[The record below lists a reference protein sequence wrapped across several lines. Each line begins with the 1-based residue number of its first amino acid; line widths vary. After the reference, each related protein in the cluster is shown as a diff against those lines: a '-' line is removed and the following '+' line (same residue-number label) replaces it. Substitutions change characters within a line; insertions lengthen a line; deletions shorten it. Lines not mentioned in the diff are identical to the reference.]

1 VLGQPRTKWALTYW
15 GLIFERLSAKS
26 PQTGTFPQVELKV
39 RGVLMDKNRET
50 AGHEYF
56 SQLYGATSK
65 QGEPQQTVFDKWR
78 DKILFNTYA
87 TYSTHKLSQS
97 DVLDVGC
104 GYGWLLDAFEGA
116 RTLSGVDIAHHAVE
130 VAAGRKPDRFFKQGD
145 LQDPSPFSQKFDLI
159 LAINIVEHL
168 SDPEAGIQSISKSA
182 KPGAIVL
189 VHMPTISN
197 WLTRWEYSKL
207 YDSDPTHIYRPS
219 GKTVRKLFEAE
230 GFETLRDSYLPHFPA
245 ALTKLWPVH
254 PAYLAVFKK
263 SQ

>member
-1 VLGQPRTKWALTYW
+1 MC
-15 GLIFERLSAKS
+15 LSANAT
-26 PQTGTFPQVELKV
+26 QTGNFREIYLKA
-39 RGVLMDKNRET
+39 RGSLMDENREA

-56 SQLYGATSK
+56 SQLYGAISK
-65 QGEPQQTVFDKWR
+65 EGQPQQTVFDKWR
-78 DKILFNTYA
+78 DKIMFNIYA
-87 TYSTHKLSQS
+87 KYSSHELSES

-116 RTLSGVDIAHHAVE
+116 RSLCGVDIAHHAVE
-130 VAAGRKPDRFFKQGD
+130 VAAGRKPERFFKQGD
-145 LQDPSPFSQKFDLI
+145 LHDPSPFSQKFDLI
-159 LAINIVEHL
+159 LAINIIEHL
-168 SDPEAGIQSISKSA
+168 SDPEAGIRSISTSA
-182 KPGAIVL
+182 KPEAIVL

-219 GKTVRKLFEAE
+219 GKSVRKLFEAE

-245 ALTKLWPVH
+245 ILTKLWPIH

-263 SQ
+263 SAL

>member
-1 VLGQPRTKWALTYW
+1 MST
-15 GLIFERLSAKS
+15 
-26 PQTGTFPQVELKV
+26 
-39 RGVLMDKNRET
+39 MDKDRED

-56 SQLYGATSK
+56 SRLYGATSVE
-65 QGEPQQTVFDKWR
+65 GEPQQTIFDKWR
-78 DKILFNTYA
+78 DNLLVNTYRK
-87 TYSTHKLSQS
+87 YSTSKLADS

-116 RTLSGVDIAHHAVE
+116 HSLCGVDIAHHAVD
-130 VAAGRKPDRFFKQGD
+130 VAAKRKPERFFKQGD
-145 LQDPSPFSQKFDLI
+145 LHQPSPFSEKFDLI
-159 LAINIVEHL
+159 LAINIIEHL
-168 SDPEAGIQSISKSA
+168 SDPEAGIRSIRDSA

-219 GKTVRKLFEAE
+219 GKTVRKLFEAD

-245 ALTKLWPVH
+245 FLTKVWPIH

-263 SQ
+263 KD

>member
-1 VLGQPRTKWALTYW
+1 V
-15 GLIFERLSAKS
+15 
-26 PQTGTFPQVELKV
+26 
-39 RGVLMDKNRET
+39 DKNRET

-56 SQLYGATSK
+56 SKLYSATSPE
-65 QGEPQQTVFDKWR
+65 GEPQQTVFDKWR

-87 TYSTHKLSQS
+87 KYSSNELSQS

-116 RTLSGVDIAHHAVE
+116 RTLCGVDIAHHAVE
-130 VAAGRKPDRFFKQGD
+130 VAAGRKPERFFKQGD
-145 LQDPSPFSQKFDLI
+145 VHDPNPFAQKFDLI

-168 SDPEAGIQSISKSA
+168 WNPEAGIQSISKSA

-189 VHMPTISN
+189 VHMPTITN

-245 ALTKLWPVH
+245 VLTKLWPVH
-254 PAYLAVFKK
+254 PAYLAVFRK
-263 SQ
+263 SPEKSHTISSG

>member
-1 VLGQPRTKWALTYW
+1 
-15 GLIFERLSAKS
+15 
-26 PQTGTFPQVELKV
+26 
-39 RGVLMDKNRET
+39 MDKGLEI

-56 SQLYGATSK
+56 SKLYGATSSE
-65 QGEPQQTVFDKWR
+65 GEPQQTVFDKLR
-78 DKILFNTYA
+78 DKVLVKTYA
-87 TYSTHKLSQS
+87 KYSTNELSES

-116 RTLSGVDIAHHAVE
+116 GTLYGVDIAHHAVE
-130 VAAGRKPDRFFKQGD
+130 VAAERKPERFFKQGD
-145 LQDPSPFSQKFDLI
+145 LHDPSPFSQKFDLI
-159 LAINIVEHL
+159 LAINIIEHL
-168 SDPEAGIQSISKSA
+168 SSPQAGIESISASA
-182 KPGAIVL
+182 KPGAIVI

-197 WLTRWEYSKL
+197 WLTRLEYAML

-245 ALTKLWPVH
+245 FLTKVWPVH

-263 SQ
+263 I

>member
-1 VLGQPRTKWALTYW
+1 MKARGAL
-15 GLIFERLSAKS
+15 I
-26 PQTGTFPQVELKV
+26 
-39 RGVLMDKNRET
+39 DKYREA
-50 AGHEYF
+50 AGPEYF

-65 QGEPQQTVFDKWR
+65 QGEPQQTMFDKWR

-87 TYSTHKLSQS
+87 KYSTNELSQS

-116 RTLSGVDIAHHAVE
+116 RTLCGVDIAHHAVE
-130 VAAGRKPDRFFKQGD
+130 VATGRKPNRYFKQGD

-159 LAINIVEHL
+159 LAINVIEHL
-168 SDPEAGIQSISKSA
+168 SSPEAGIQSIGSSA
-182 KPGAIVL
+182 KPSAIVI

-219 GKTVRKLFEAE
+219 GKIVRGLFEAE
-230 GFETLRDSYLPHFPA
+230 GFETVRDSYLPHFPA
-245 ALTKLWPVH
+245 ALTKVWPVH
-254 PAYLAVFKK
+254 PAYLAVFRKTR
-263 SQ
+263 

>member
-1 VLGQPRTKWALTYW
+1 
-15 GLIFERLSAKS
+15 
-26 PQTGTFPQVELKV
+26 
-39 RGVLMDKNRET
+39 MDMDRET

-56 SQLYGATSK
+56 SQLYGATSPE
-65 QGEPQQTVFDKWR
+65 GEPQQTVFDKLR

-87 TYSTHKLSQS
+87 KYSGNELSQS

-116 RTLSGVDIAHHAVE
+116 RTLCGVDIAHHAVE
-130 VAAGRKPDRFFKQGD
+130 VAAGRKPERFFKQGD
-145 LQDPSPFSQKFDLI
+145 VHDPSPFPQKFDLI

-168 SDPEAGIQSISKSA
+168 SSPESGIQSISRSA

-207 YDSDPTHIYRPS
+207 YYSDPTHIYRPS
-219 GKTVRKLFEAE
+219 GKMVRKLFEAE

-245 ALTKLWPVH
+245 ILTKLWPIH
-254 PAYLAVFKK
+254 PAYLAVFRK
-263 SQ
+263 SLEKSHTISSG

>member
-1 VLGQPRTKWALTYW
+1 MVDSGSQNRYAFSMT
-15 GLIFERLSAKS
+15 
-26 PQTGTFPQVELKV
+26 
-39 RGVLMDKNRET
+39 DKNRED

-56 SQLYGATSK
+56 SQLYGATSDE
-65 QGEPQQTVFDKWR
+65 GEPQQTFFDKWR
-78 DKILFNTYA
+78 DKLLVNTYRK
-87 TYSTHKLSQS
+87 YGKNKLDES

-116 RTLSGVDIAHHAVE
+116 NTLCGVDIAHHAVE
-130 VAAGRKPDRFFKQGD
+130 VAGRRKPERFFKQGD
-145 LQDPSPFSQKFDLI
+145 LHDPSPFPQKFDLI
-159 LAINIVEHL
+159 LAINIIEHL
-168 SDPEAGIQSISKSA
+168 SNPEAGISSIQNSA

-219 GKTVRKLFEAE
+219 GKTVRKLFEAA

-245 ALTKLWPVH
+245 FLTKVWPVH
-254 PAYLAVFKK
+254 PAYLAVFRKK
-263 SQ
+263 

>member
-1 VLGQPRTKWALTYW
+1 M
-15 GLIFERLSAKS
+15 EES
-26 PQTGTFPQVELKV
+26 
-39 RGVLMDKNRET
+39 RET

-56 SQLYGATSK
+56 SQLYGAVSS

-78 DKILFNTYA
+78 DRILFNIYA
-87 TYSTHKLSQS
+87 KYSTNKLSQS

-116 RTLSGVDIAHHAVE
+116 RTLCGVDIAHHAVE
-130 VAAGRKPDRFFKQGD
+130 VAGGRKPERFFKQGD
-145 LQDPSPFSQKFDLI
+145 LHDSSPFSQKFDLI
-159 LAINIVEHL
+159 LAINIIEHL
-168 SDPEAGIQSISKSA
+168 SNPVAGIQSISASA
-182 KPGAIVL
+182 RPGAIVL

-245 ALTKLWPVH
+245 MLTKVWPIH

-263 SQ
+263 LSL